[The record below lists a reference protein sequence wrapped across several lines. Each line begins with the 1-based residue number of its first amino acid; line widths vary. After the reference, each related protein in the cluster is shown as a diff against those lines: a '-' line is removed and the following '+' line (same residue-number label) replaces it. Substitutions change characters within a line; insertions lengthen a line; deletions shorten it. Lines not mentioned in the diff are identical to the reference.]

1 MRRDGAGGFNLGCVW
16 VGLDGDEGSAKKAL
30 WMDRYAHYHHDLRS
44 SDKIAFSASCGDESD
59 DLAKARFASLKV
71 LGFLG
76 LATTVAGLLRA
87 KPLLAAQ
94 ERHGRSARF
103 RE

>member
-1 MRRDGAGGFNLGCVW
+1 MGGGWAG
-16 VGLDGDEGSAKKAL
+16 
-30 WMDRYAHYHHDLRS
+30 
-44 SDKIAFSASCGDESD
+44 GDESD

-94 ERHGRSARF
+94 ERYGRSARF
-103 RE
+103 REQRQ